1 MSVETR
7 PHLDTG
13 AQPLRS
19 RPLPADAA
27 PEGRPLIP
35 TMVLSSWKGGVGKT
49 ALAVSAAER
58 VALAGRRVLLMTVDE
73 QEDARARL
81 GSGAS
86 KEPVVRVPRG
96 DGSVSVVG
104 MRGARAA
111 DLLYRTGPGSLGTF
125 DLAILDTPPTQAP
138 GLLPGVILV
147 VPLDGA
153 DAARNAVTLLRRV
166 PASSEIVLV
175 RVGTADVD
183 EWRHDANAI
192 SEAAGRALTFLPNPL
207 PHSPAIAEAHAVGG
221 SVWALPRRG
230 RTHRFLDGVEIIASV
245 AWSRIAPGRAMP
257 PPPPSKSLP
266 FIEGWDDEDGDAS

>member
-1 MSVETR
+1 MPAVTR
-7 PHLDTG
+7 VPPDTS
-13 AQPLRS
+13 A
-19 RPLPADAA
+19 RPLYSRQLSPDGSAEA
-27 PEGRPLIP
+27 RPLIP
-35 TMVLSSWKGGVGKT
+35 TLVLSSWKGGVGKT
-49 ALAVSAAER
+49 ALAVAVAER
-58 VALAGRRVLLMTVDE
+58 LGLAGLGVLLMTVDE

-81 GSGAS
+81 GAAGS
-86 KEPVVRVPRG
+86 KEPVVRVARG
-96 DGSVSVVG
+96 DGAVSVVG
-104 MRGARAA
+104 MRGTRAA
-111 DLLYRTGPGSLGTF
+111 DVLYRTGPGSLGSF
-125 DLAILDTPPTQAP
+125 NVAVLDTPPTLAP

-175 RVGTADVD
+175 RVGAADVD

-192 SEAAGRALTFLPNPL
+192 SEAAGRNLTFLPNPL
-207 PHSPAIAEAHAVGG
+207 PHSPAIADAHAVGG

-245 AWSRIAPGRAMP
+245 AWSRVAPGRAMP